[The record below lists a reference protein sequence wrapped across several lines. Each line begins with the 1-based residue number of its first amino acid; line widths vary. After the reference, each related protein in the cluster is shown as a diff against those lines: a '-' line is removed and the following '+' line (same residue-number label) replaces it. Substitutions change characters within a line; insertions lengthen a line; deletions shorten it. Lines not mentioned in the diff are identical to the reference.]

1 MTTRNCPP
9 APSCIL
15 ESLRGLGYTLPTAL
29 ADLIDNSI
37 AANATEIDVHVAW
50 LGPDSWIS
58 VTDNGVGMTD
68 AALEAAMRLGSRN
81 PREAR
86 DLNDLGR
93 FGLGLKTASLSQGR
107 RLTVSSKTQRGS
119 VSCLRWDLDLLESD
133 TNGHWTVYEGPAEGS
148 DVRIAQLQGMGSGTV
163 VLIENLDRVVTA
175 NFSREDMVH
184 QVDEVDAHLGMVFHR
199 LIVPAQSTLKIRLN
213 GRVVRGWDPFLSG
226 HPGKAMESAE
236 YVLFDGSPIQVQL
249 HVLPHRDLLSSDEFI
264 RAGGPAGWVQQQ
276 GMYVYRNKRLLVA
289 GGWLGLGESGRLWAR
304 DEAHRLARIRV
315 DIANGDDAEWK
326 IDVRKSAA
334 VPPVR
339 LKRQLVRLARETRHA
354 ARRAFAGRG
363 VLVGD
368 ENRGAAKLP
377 DPWATVRSTSGTS
390 YRIARDHDL
399 IASVMARAGDLRPDL
414 IAMFRLLEETLPV
427 QRIWVDTAEE
437 TETPRVGFTD
447 AKDEDVL
454 STLQSLFH
462 AIIVGSKI
470 TPSEARDRLRRTPPF
485 IRYSHLID
493 TLEASESV

>member
-1 MTTRNCPP
+1 VSTRSCPP

-29 ADLIDNSI
+29 ADLVDNSI
-37 AANATEIDVHVAW
+37 AASATEIDVHVEW
-50 LGPDSWIS
+50 LGRDSWIS
-58 VTDNGVGMTD
+58 VADNGAGMTD
-68 AALEAAMRLGSRN
+68 AELESAMRLGSRN
-81 PREAR
+81 PRETRA
-86 DLNDLGR
+86 LNDLGR

-107 RLTVSSKTQRGS
+107 RLTVATKTKDGS
-119 VSCLRWDLDLLESD
+119 ESCLRWDLDLLEND
-133 TNGHWTVYEGPAEGS
+133 TSANWTVYEGPAHGS
-148 DVRIAQLQGMGSGTV
+148 NVRLEPLQSAVSGTV
-163 VLIENLDRVVTA
+163 VLIENLDRIVTA
-175 NFSREDMVH
+175 NFSREDMV
-184 QVDEVDAHLGMVFHR
+184 QLVDEVDAHLGMVFHR
-199 LIVPAQSTLKIRLN
+199 LMAPSEPQLKIRIN
-213 GRVVRGWDPFLSG
+213 GRVVRGWDPFLIG

-236 YVLFDGSPIQVQL
+236 YTLFDGSPVQVQL
-249 HVLPHRDLLSSDEFI
+249 HVLPHRDLLSADEFS

-276 GMYVYRNKRLLVA
+276 GMYVYRNKRMLVA

-339 LKRQLVRLARETRHA
+339 LKKQLVRLARETRDA

-363 VLVGD
+363 VIVTN
-368 ENRGAAKLP
+368 ENRGAPKLP
-377 DPWATVRSTSGTS
+377 DPWATVRSTSGTA
-390 YRIARDHDL
+390 YKIARDHDL
-399 IASVMARAGDLRPDL
+399 IASVIARAGDLRSDL
-414 IAMFRLLEETLPV
+414 IAIFRLLEETLPV

-437 TETPRVGFTD
+437 RETPRVGFTD

-470 TPSEARDRLRRTPPF
+470 TPDEARDRLRRTPPF
-485 IRYSHLID
+485 IRYTHLID
-493 TLEASESV
+493 TLDAPESP